1 MQNEE
6 GKVIGAKVRERA
18 TGAETDVYAKVVM
31 NCTGA
36 FADEVRKQSD
46 VSVYVCMYKRL
57 CFCVC
62 VYAC

>member
-1 MQNEE
+1 
-6 GKVIGAKVRERA
+6 VIGAKVRERA

-46 VSVYVCMYKRL
+46 VSVYVQASL
-57 CFCVC
+57 FLCVC
-62 VYAC
+62 LCVLMSWCVRSL